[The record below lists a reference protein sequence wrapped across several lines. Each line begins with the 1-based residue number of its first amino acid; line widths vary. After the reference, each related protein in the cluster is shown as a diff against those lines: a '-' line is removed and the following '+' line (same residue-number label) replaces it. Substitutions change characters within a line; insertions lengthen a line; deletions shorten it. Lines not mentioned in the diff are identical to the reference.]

1 MPHLTKEQL
10 EQIKFVSI
18 QDYCRRVD
26 EIEDL
31 EDKLAFSTRYILTY
45 DRIHNGE
52 ADQTIE
58 DLIKVAHM
66 KIADKSADLK
76 EFYLET
82 DVNRGRAEVMVDP
95 TVEVYDN
102 DIGNQMFI
110 ANPVGYLKG
119 QAKAI
124 EDEIKAKQ
132 WKGETDI
139 QTLAACGQ
147 LRNGVFTDEFGA
159 KIANDI
165 KKPTAFDVKARL
177 ENAYG
182 GPADLKK
189 AYEKTK
195 PGVLSR
201 MFDTSSLAY
210 KNLDTAYQ
218 AFHNPKHALHGNL
231 PTIEKAATQYLQH
244 VLPDYKPNRLKNI
257 PTMEDIAR
265 LSGTRKA
272 RALLSIN
279 LLNAVKAQ
287 KTMEGDYQDMLRE
300 CEGKNLS
307 FDRIPPKQEAPAEVR
322 NEQANDMDRERS
334 NSFQTNLRQDLLES
348 DGEAHNRLNYSVD
361 DLNVENQVEADGI
374 ALD

>member
-10 EQIKFVSI
+10 EQVKFVSI
-18 QDYCRRVD
+18 QDYCQRVD

-31 EDKLAFSTRYILTY
+31 GEKLAFSTRYILSY
-45 DRIHNGE
+45 DQINNGQ

-58 DLIKVAHM
+58 NLIKVAHM

-76 EFYLET
+76 YFYHET

-95 TVEVYDN
+95 TVKVYDN

-124 EDEIKAKQ
+124 EDEIKAKG
-132 WKGETDI
+132 WKSESDI
-139 QTLAACGQ
+139 QMMAACGQ
-147 LRNGVFTDEFGA
+147 LRNQVFTDEFGA
-159 KIANDI
+159 KIANAN

-177 ENAYG
+177 ESAFG
-182 GPADLKK
+182 GAEGLKK

-218 AFHNPKHALHGNL
+218 AFNNPSHALHGNL

-244 VLPDYKPNRLKNI
+244 VLPGYKPNRLNNI

-287 KTMEGDYQDMLRE
+287 KAMESDYQDMLRE

-307 FDRIPPKQEAPAEVR
+307 FEQIPAKQEAPAEVK
-322 NEQANDMDRERS
+322 NEPADDMDRERS
-334 NSFQTNLRQDLLES
+334 NSFQAQLQEDLLE
-348 DGEAHNRLNYSVD
+348 GEPQNRLNYSVD
-361 DLNVENQVEADGI
+361 ALNVENQVEADGV

>member
-1 MPHLTKEQL
+1 MPPLTKEQL
-10 EQIKFVSI
+10 EQVKYVSI
-18 QDYCRRVD
+18 QDYCERVD
-26 EIEDL
+26 KIEDL
-31 EDKLAFSTRYILTY
+31 GDKLAFSTRYILTY
-45 DRIHNGE
+45 NQINNGE
-52 ADQTIE
+52 PDQTIE

-76 EFYLET
+76 EFYQET
-82 DVNRGRAEVMVDP
+82 EVNRGRAEVMVDP
-95 TVEVYDN
+95 TVAVYEN

-124 EDEIKAKQ
+124 GDEIQAKN
-132 WKGETDI
+132 WKSEAEI
-139 QTLAACGQ
+139 QTMVTCGH
-147 LRNGVFTDEFGA
+147 LRNQVFTDEFGA
-159 KIANDI
+159 KIVDGI

-177 ENAYG
+177 ESAFG
-182 GPADLKK
+182 GPAGLKK

-210 KNLDTAYQ
+210 KHLDTAYQ
-218 AFHNPKHALHGNL
+218 AFLNPKHALHGNL
-231 PTIEKAATQYLQH
+231 PTIEKAAKEYLQH

-272 RALLSIN
+272 RAILSIN

-307 FDRIPPKQEAPAEVR
+307 FDQIPEKQEAPAEVR
-322 NEQANDMDRERS
+322 NEQADDMDRERS
-334 NSFQTNLRQDLLES
+334 NSFQADLQHDLLE
-348 DGEAHNRLNYSVD
+348 GEPQNRLNYSVD
-361 DLNVENQVEADGI
+361 ALNVENQVEADGI